1 MTSSANIEQCQ
12 DELDKVLFSLQ
23 GEKLTEV
30 ASYLNITVT
39 DKSKRQIRQLIGN
52 TIDINISKFET
63 DDEKLKEVG
72 QLFTLATGKPP
83 PLIGTEIDLEEA
95 NLDQP
100 KLSESLSES
109 VQKETELEQLI
120 KKHEVEMKWA
130 KEKLVLLK
138 EGSIKPK
145 LVNIGEEKPEK
156 TVITAAELTNSVLRR
171 EFRVFG
177 QIGEPGQADKL
188 SFVSLANQIGA
199 AIRRGYSQRE
209 IVDGVIRAVAPGTH
223 LRSYLESF
231 KDLSLPQ
238 LQELL
243 RNHYRERDTTAAY
256 QDLSALS
263 QELKET
269 PQAFLMRALDA
280 RQKVLLANEMES
292 SLKYDAELAQG
303 MFLKVLETRLID
315 DNIASKMALIL
326 KRPGISDQEIMGEL
340 NEIVRGE
347 SQRQMKL
354 KTKQKSSSKVTAAS
368 ANVESNIS
376 NKKQTSQKTSDV
388 QKSVASGEDK
398 ILAAIEAMKVELR
411 AEMKAEIAAVKKS
424 VSLDDKTPQFKSGQP
439 SNYFDSHQARPR
451 QASFVKRGCNPC
463 RQAGKAE
470 ECEHCYQCGSVDH
483 FYKGCKNKG
492 NPQRLHLRDKV

>member
-1 MTSSANIEQCQ
+1 MTTSANIEQCQ

-63 DDEKLKEVG
+63 DDEKLKELG
-72 QLFTLATGKPP
+72 QLFTLAMGKPP

-100 KLSESLSES
+100 KLSVSLSES

-138 EGSIKPK
+138 EGTIKPK

-243 RNHYRERDTTAAY
+243 RNHYRERHTTAAY

-269 PQAFLMRALDA
+269 PQAFLMCAPDA

-292 SLKYDAELAQG
+292 SLKYDAELVQG
-303 MFLKVLETRLID
+303 MFLKVLETGLID

-439 SNYFDSHQARPR
+439 SNYFDTHQARPR
-451 QASFVKRGCNPC
+451 QASFVKGGVIPVDKQERLKNVNTAISVAQWITFIRAARIRETPRG
-463 RQAGKAE
+463 
-470 ECEHCYQCGSVDH
+470 YT
-483 FYKGCKNKG
+483 
-492 NPQRLHLRDKV
+492 

>member
-1 MTSSANIEQCQ
+1 MARFLKQSFAQTC
-12 DELDKVLFSLQ
+12 LK
-23 GEKLTEV
+23 
-30 ASYLNITVT
+30 
-39 DKSKRQIRQLIGN
+39 
-52 TIDINISKFET
+52 ET
-63 DDEKLKEVG
+63 DNGKLK
-72 QLFTLATGKPP
+72 QFKPP

-109 VQKETELEQLI
+109 VQKEIELEQLI

-138 EGSIKPK
+138 EGSIRPK

-177 QIGEPGQADKL
+177 QIGEPGQADEL

-209 IVDGVIRAVAPGTH
+209 IVDGVIRAIAPGTH

-256 QDLSALS
+256 QDLSALN
-263 QELKET
+263 QELKQT

-292 SLKYDAELAQG
+292 SLKYDAELVQE
-303 MFLKVLETRLID
+303 MFLKVLETGLLD
-315 DNIASKMALIL
+315 DNVASKMALIL

-347 SQRQMKL
+347 SQRQ
-354 KTKQKSSSKVTAAS
+354 
-368 ANVESNIS
+368 IS
-376 NKKQTSQKTSDV
+376 
-388 QKSVASGEDK
+388 
-398 ILAAIEAMKVELR
+398 
-411 AEMKAEIAAVKKS
+411 
-424 VSLDDKTPQFKSGQP
+424 
-439 SNYFDSHQARPR
+439 
-451 QASFVKRGCNPC
+451 
-463 RQAGKAE
+463 
-470 ECEHCYQCGSVDH
+470 
-483 FYKGCKNKG
+483 
-492 NPQRLHLRDKV
+492 

>member
-1 MTSSANIEQCQ
+1 M
-12 DELDKVLFSLQ
+12 
-23 GEKLTEV
+23 
-30 ASYLNITVT
+30 ITT
-39 DKSKRQIRQLIGN
+39 
-52 TIDINISKFET
+52 
-63 DDEKLKEVG
+63 
-72 QLFTLATGKPP
+72 
-83 PLIGTEIDLEEA
+83 
-95 NLDQP
+95 
-100 KLSESLSES
+100 
-109 VQKETELEQLI
+109 
-120 KKHEVEMKWA
+120 
-130 KEKLVLLK
+130 
-138 EGSIKPK
+138 
-145 LVNIGEEKPEK
+145 
-156 TVITAAELTNSVLRR
+156 AELTNSVLRR

-209 IVDGVIRAVAPGTH
+209 IVDGVIRAIAPGTH

-269 PQAFLMRALDA
+269 PQAFLMCALDA

-292 SLKYDAELAQG
+292 SLKYDAELVQEI
-303 MFLKVLETRLID
+303 FLKVLETGLLD

-326 KRPGISDQEIMGEL
+326 KRPGISDKKIMGEL

-388 QKSVASGEDK
+388 QKSVANGEDK
-398 ILAAIEAMKVELR
+398 ILTAIEAMKVELR
-411 AEMKAEIAAVKKS
+411 AEMKVELRAEMKAEIVTVKKS
-424 VSLDDKTPQFKSGQP
+424 VSLHDEIPQFKSGQP
-439 SNYFDSHQARPR
+439 SNYFDSH
-451 QASFVKRGCNPC
+451 
-463 RQAGKAE
+463 
-470 ECEHCYQCGSVDH
+470 
-483 FYKGCKNKG
+483 
-492 NPQRLHLRDKV
+492 